1 MGSAATGIT
10 TGVLVGVGV
19 VVGTTGVLVASGGA
33 LVGEGCVGVAVE
45 VGGEN
50 DGRGTVV
57 ALPDSDSAVAVGVET
72 GGIVDDGVLDGVGAT
87 GDCGAGTSVGVTVEA
102 GSLFGSFDP

>member
-1 MGSAATGIT
+1 
-10 TGVLVGVGV
+10 
-19 VVGTTGVLVASGGA
+19 
-33 LVGEGCVGVAVE
+33 

-50 DGRGTVV
+50 DRRGTVV